1 MSRRLDVLTLIVII
15 YHVFLNQ
22 VRMFMEETAA
32 LKKFKTTIYMSQE
45 DEERLNELFIKRIKS
60 RNRTDKSALLCEGV
74 RLLYEKEVKDGE

>member
-1 MSRRLDVLTLIVII
+1 
-15 YHVFLNQ
+15 
-22 VRMFMEETAA
+22 MFMEETAA